1 MQRKAWHNTYSS
13 HSYCTN
19 LQFWELKQRNR
30 HSNNAKEESSFE
42 SRQKQDLYLVYRA
55 SRPALG
61 SKQAHKKLVPAAR
74 SRRHSGLALDLTYNV
89 HLVQRSIMSTSTHT
103 HTHHPDAIK
112 VSAATT
118 LPFPRTLPFQH
129 ILNFVNI

>member
-55 SRPALG
+55 SRTALG

-74 SRRHSGLALDLTYNV
+74 SPRHSGLALDLTYNV
-89 HLVQRSIMSTSTHT
+89 HLVQRSVMSTSTHT
-103 HTHHPDAIK
+103 HTP
-112 VSAATT
+112 
-118 LPFPRTLPFQH
+118 PRCHQGVRCD
-129 ILNFVNI
+129 NFTFSSHTSISTHLKLC